1 MPLPFMTAREL
12 FEGLPDAD
20 LRRIQSLFTERRYR
34 RDALIFSEGSEAED
48 VLVVRKGLVKLVSLS
63 EKGSQSIL
71 HILRPGDIFGE
82 LIVGRA
88 PRPFSAVAVTEVLVA
103 SLHRGPFLEL
113 LSADPA
119 FSRNYLKMVVERLL
133 RVEREFSGLLNAWAH
148 HRLAKELLHL
158 ATDLGADAAPWTT
171 IDLSL
176 THEDLS
182 NLIGTARETV
192 TLTLHKFERMG
203 MIRREGRHILVN
215 RRRLE
220 DYCRLEEA

>member
-1 MPLPFMTAREL
+1 MPLPFMTAKDL

-48 VLVVRKGLVKLVSLS
+48 ILVVRKGLVKLVSLS
-63 EKGSQSIL
+63 EKGTQSIL
-71 HILRPGDIFGE
+71 HILRSGDVFGE
-82 LIVGRA
+82 LIVAGA
-88 PRPFSAVAVTEVLVA
+88 PRPFSAVAVTDVLVA
-103 SLHRGPFLEL
+103 SLHRKPFLEL
-113 LSADPA
+113 LSADAA
-119 FSRNYLKMVVERLL
+119 FNRNYLKMVVERLL
-133 RVEREFSGLLNAWAH
+133 RVEREFAGLLNAWAH

-158 ATDLGADAAPWTT
+158 AMDLGADTPPWTA

-192 TLTLHKFERMG
+192 TLTLHKFEQLG